1 MRRKQCEIRER
12 KTIDAIL
19 ERCTIGR
26 LATLGQDG
34 YPYITPV
41 NYVYTEG
48 AIYFHSARE
57 GEKIDNIRANAKVC
71 FEVDIPLSYLGLG
84 YDTQQRVCQLHQLYH
99 CVVLRGKA
107 EIITESK
114 AKVKALNALIASH
127 EQGEKIE
134 NVTTET
140 PAVKLCSVIAV
151 RIEQISG
158 KSDLAQKK
166 SRTEKQQ
173 ISAYLHKRNLPGDSE
188 AADLLLRE

>member
-12 KTIDAIL
+12 KTIDSIL

-41 NYVYTEG
+41 NYVYTQG
-48 AIYFHSARE
+48 AIYFHCARE
-57 GEKIDNIRANAKVC
+57 GEKIDNVRENAKVC

-84 YDTQQRVCQLHQLYH
+84 YDTKQCVCQLHQLYH
-99 CVVLRGKA
+99 CVVLRGRA
-107 EIITESK
+107 EIVTDSK
-114 AKVKALNALIASH
+114 EKVKALNALVASH
-127 EQGEKIE
+127 EPAEEFEKI
-134 NVTTET
+134 TTET
-140 PAVKLCSVIAV
+140 PAVALCSVIAV

-158 KSDLAQKK
+158 KSDIAQKK
-166 SRTEKQQ
+166 SRTEKQH

-188 AADLLLRE
+188 ASDLLLRE